1 MTGGSTVQRR
11 RRPWRQSL
19 TTLIV
24 AALIGWGCLIGA
36 SELLD
41 GLRTGVLDNRKGPDV
56 VAADRPLLYR
66 ALFGFY
72 TVATLTAACVALF
85 LSVIAVR
92 DLVRR
97 TGPGR

>member
-56 VAADRPLLYR
+56 VAADRPLLYW